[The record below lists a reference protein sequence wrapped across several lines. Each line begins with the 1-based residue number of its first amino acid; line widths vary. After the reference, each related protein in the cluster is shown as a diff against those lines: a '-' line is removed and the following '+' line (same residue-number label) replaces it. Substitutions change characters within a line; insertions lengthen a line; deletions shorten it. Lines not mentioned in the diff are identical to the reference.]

1 MPNLNAPWR
10 QPPAP
15 IDPALITETLEA
27 DVVVV
32 GCAHAGTAAARA
44 AAEAGAAVI
53 AIDQQKEKLFHAVG
67 NDLGHINSKFLA
79 QRGIPHVDEIEFLND
94 WQLRSNNRSNPKLVM
109 QFARTSGECFDWMIE
124 PLTQEQR
131 DAIVVTHWP
140 GNKNFTGDISG
151 FKFWPGCAEFPGIAS
166 LSKVARLNQQEAQ
179 KHGAR
184 FLFELTARQLSK
196 MGQRVTGVICQK
208 KDGSYIQLNAKK
220 AVILAAGDFSKN
232 AEMVEDLCDEI
243 TTLKQPARPSPPR
256 FAVRTAAASVWVSGP
271 VAACLPPPSPPW
283 AAATSSP
290 IRSSAPPPPSG
301 WIGTGTGSA
310 TRALGT
316 PFCPGLRVPDCQRA
330 M

>member
-53 AIDQQKEKLFHAVG
+53 AIDQQREKLFHAVG

-184 FLFELTARQLSK
+184 FLFELTARQLTK

-243 TTLKQPARPSPPR
+243 TTLKQPGQT
-256 FAVRTAAASVWVSGP
+256 VTASVRGQDGSGIRMG
-271 VAACLPPPSPPW
+271 VW
-283 AAATSSP
+283 AAGRMSPAPIATMGGGPSHPERPDRGHRHRRHPLAGSGREP
-290 IRSSAPPPPSG
+290 VLQRGLWGRRSVRG
-301 WIGTGTGSA
+301 
-310 TRALGT
+310 
-316 PFCPGLRVPDCQRA
+316 
-330 M
+330 